1 MMCDKTTVV
10 AWQHENIPGLVEQLW
25 SGLAWPSENNAY
37 KVGFGCQFCITTE
50 STQTQNRSN
59 QSPVNSGLAGLA
71 GLAGAD
77 YPSS

>member
-10 AWQHENIPGLVEQLW
+10 AWQNENIPGLVEQLW

-71 GLAGAD
+71 GAD